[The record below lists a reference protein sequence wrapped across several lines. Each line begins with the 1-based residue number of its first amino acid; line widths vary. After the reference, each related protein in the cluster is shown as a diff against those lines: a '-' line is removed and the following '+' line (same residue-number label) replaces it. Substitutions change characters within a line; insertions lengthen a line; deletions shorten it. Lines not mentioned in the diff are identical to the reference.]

1 MNVVKCRNGHFF
13 DGDTYNMCPHCGEGI
28 ALPTSNNM
36 PVQKPEKKGFF
47 SKKSKAPQFTPA
59 QQYEKTEA
67 LFDNRSNIS
76 TETLP
81 HQNQGNPYAAQQP
94 FSPAQPFAPAQP
106 FSSEKPASSAQQKTP
121 APAEHTLDFWS
132 ANKRNDAPAG
142 TPEKAP
148 ANAAVNTVQQA
159 KAPANAA
166 VNTAGQAKAPVNA
179 TVNPAAQANANPGA
193 QVVKPAQFNPVLPSQ
208 NNSEPAVDKRSVP
221 ATQQTNE
228 QTSLRDAI
236 SKASASNEGKTMS
249 YFSVATAEDKSAA
262 APKSPVDPVVGWLVC
277 IGGSHFGESFS
288 IKAGKNTIG
297 RNAENHIVLAQDNS
311 VSRTAHASVI
321 FEPKKR
327 DFYIKPGDSSGLT
340 YLNNEYIDETKKLT
354 ERDTIELGGT
364 KLMFVPLCNEK
375 FSWEEYL
382 KKE

>member
-13 DGDTYNMCPHCGEGI
+13 DGDTYNMCPHCGEGV
-28 ALPTSNNM
+28 ALPTMNNM

-47 SKKSKAPQFTPA
+47 GKKSKAPQFTPA

-81 HQNQGNPYAAQQP
+81 HQNQGNPYAAQRPFSAAQP
-94 FSPAQPFAPAQP
+94 FTPAQPFACEQ
-106 FSSEKPASSAQQKTP
+106 PASSAQQKAP
-121 APAEHTLDFWS
+121 AQAEHTLDFWS

-142 TPEKAP
+142 TPEKTP
-148 ANAAVNTVQQA
+148 ANAAVNTVE
-159 KAPANAA
+159 
-166 VNTAGQAKAPVNA
+166 QAKAPVNA
-179 TVNPAAQANANPGA
+179 AADKAAQANANPDA
-193 QVVKPAQFNPVLPSQ
+193 QAAKSAQYNSVLPSQ
-208 NNSEPAVDKRSVP
+208 NNSESAADKQSSPA
-221 ATQQTNE
+221 AQQTNE

-236 SKASASNEGKTMS
+236 NKASASSEGKTMS
-249 YFSVATAEDKSAA
+249 YFSVATATEDESAA
-262 APKSPVDPVVGWLVC
+262 TPKASVDPVVGWLVC
-277 IGGSHFGESFS
+277 IAGSHFGESFS

-311 VSRTAHASVI
+311 VSRTAHASVVY
-321 FEPKKR
+321 EPKKH
-327 DFYIKPGDSSGLT
+327 DFYLKPGDSSGLT

-354 ERDTIELGGT
+354 EHDIIELGGT